1 MLTLIG
7 VHKYLNFFFQFSD
20 RWTILMFIIFILYF
34 QTAGP
39 FEERGM
45 VMGVLDKA
53 FDVFIMKFG
62 VIKRVYCDVRYIFIR
77 HNKCELWYIDVTI
90 LMSATNICICY
101 SSYFLTWS
109 A

>member
-1 MLTLIG
+1 MDHFDVYYFYFI
-7 VHKYLNFFFQFSD
+7 FSD
-20 RWTILMFIIFILYF
+20 SWTILMFIIFILYF

-62 VIKRVYCDVRYIFIR
+62 VIKRVYCDVRYIFIK
-77 HNKCELWYIDVTI
+77 HSKYELWYIDVTILI
-90 LMSATNICICY
+90 LMSATNICIC
-101 SSYFLTWS
+101 
-109 A
+109 

>member
-1 MLTLIG
+1 
-7 VHKYLNFFFQFSD
+7 
-20 RWTILMFIIFILYF
+20 MFIIFILYF

-62 VIKRVYCDVRYIFIR
+62 VIKRVYCDVRYIFIK
-77 HNKCELWYIDVTI
+77 HNKCELWYIDVTKDWEVFT
-90 LMSATNICICY
+90 TNGTY
-101 SSYFLTWS
+101 PWS
-109 A
+109 LVTQIFHNSQPSHGYD

>member
-1 MLTLIG
+1 M
-7 VHKYLNFFFQFSD
+7 FFWVILCRAGPFEQNNLVMGMFNVFS
-20 RWTILMFIIFILYF
+20 LYF

-62 VIKRVYCDVRYIFIR
+62 VIKRVYCDVRYF
-77 HNKCELWYIDVTI
+77 CTVSEMLG
-90 LMSATNICICY
+90 CIMV
-101 SSYFLTWS
+101 
-109 A
+109 